1 MDISNRLGEDKIG
14 KLLLEFSI
22 PSIVG
27 MLVSAC
33 YNVIDRVFIG
43 HSIGV
48 LGIAAI
54 TVAFPIMTIQMAL
67 AGLVG
72 MGATANISIKLGQG
86 NKADAQR
93 VSGNAVSLLALVTV
107 LFTAFGLIFLDP
119 MLRAF
124 GASTDVLPYAKDYMS
139 IILLGTVFQCYSY
152 GMNSMM
158 RAEGKP
164 AIAMVTML
172 IGAALNIVLAPLYIF
187 VFHWGMRGAAL
198 ATVCSQAVSATWI
211 FLHFVTGSSLL
222 RIRLKNLRLNIDIVK
237 EIVLLGMPLFFIQA
251 AMCVQTAVMNN
262 GLLRY
267 GGDVA
272 ISGMGVV
279 NSITTLIVMPIF
291 GINQGAQPIIGYNY
305 GARKFD
311 RVKKTFIRAAIAATV
326 VSTVGFILTRLIPAQ
341 IVSMFDSSD
350 NELITF
356 GAHALSMYLM
366 CFIFVG
372 FQIAGSNYFQAVGKP
387 KYSLLLSLSRQVLIL
402 IPLILILPNFLQ
414 INGVLIAGP
423 IADFSSFVI
432 TMVCI
437 LLEMRR
443 LGRDQLQQDL
453 TAIEMD

>member
-1 MDISNRLGEDKIG
+1 MRVYFLDISNRLGEDKIG

-124 GASTDVLPYAKDYMS
+124 VASTDVLPYAKDYMS

-237 EIVLLGMPLFFIQA
+237 EIVLLGMPLFFI
-251 AMCVQTAVMNN
+251 
-262 GLLRY
+262 
-267 GGDVA
+267 
-272 ISGMGVV
+272 
-279 NSITTLIVMPIF
+279 
-291 GINQGAQPIIGYNY
+291 
-305 GARKFD
+305 
-311 RVKKTFIRAAIAATV
+311 
-326 VSTVGFILTRLIPAQ
+326 
-341 IVSMFDSSD
+341 
-350 NELITF
+350 
-356 GAHALSMYLM
+356 
-366 CFIFVG
+366 
-372 FQIAGSNYFQAVGKP
+372 
-387 KYSLLLSLSRQVLIL
+387 
-402 IPLILILPNFLQ
+402 
-414 INGVLIAGP
+414 
-423 IADFSSFVI
+423 
-432 TMVCI
+432 
-437 LLEMRR
+437 
-443 LGRDQLQQDL
+443 
-453 TAIEMD
+453 